1 MIIRL
6 ILMGAGV
13 ILLLSAGR
21 LSPFMDRIAGNV
33 EIRGDFRVEAGEDDE
48 ILNNKTKWKL
58 IVAGYIFFLLVSIF
72 SVVSVFTLNNKINT
86 LYKSVQELESRDVS
100 AP

>member
-13 ILLLSAGR
+13 ILLLSAR
-21 LSPFMDRIAGNV
+21 LLSPFMDRIAGNV
-33 EIRGDFRVEAGEDDE
+33 EFGTDFRAEAGEDDD

-58 IVAGYIFFLLVSIF
+58 IVAGYIFFALVSIF